1 MHTKRSKIFTIL
13 KVIHFNLKCLGFVHF
28 SLNDLSKNRPSLS
41 KFSILAHI
49 FHIAY
54 GTVAIII
61 FPKYFSMFQTHTV
74 ISQLVGFFTGLLTV
88 LTGLDNIFW
97 SKIYQRKIFKLFKY
111 FYQLDEDFQRA
122 AFDLNYGTV
131 KTAGGVLMTIDVL
144 LSLSLMFVHTMFDK
158 DTIKITLDTQVV
170 VVFLFTF
177 IFWSQATFYCQYVL
191 FTNTA
196 RLMFLQIDHELNSK
210 IISVKKYRLCC
221 DLHTKLCDV
230 IRLMNKLYNIQIILL
245 FTSSFVLMTLE
256 VYGAIVHEYEMALT
270 TLISSLYGSALM
282 IYKMWGL
289 IFNAENLTS
298 SANKV
303 RRSLVKLAVIEN
315 QQIHKKEIK
324 AFLLYI
330 LHDQVKI
337 SVGGYFNL
345 NYSLGVNRTLLGN
358 KHLTTNHIRPCS
370 YLKPTGRLKKF
381 IGEIT
386 FHKNQCQS
394 QFYFSYLQIGVL
406 AKNRKNVKRST
417 RLSTVS
423 SRRKLSAQFFV
434 VGTNE
439 ISG

>member
-97 SKIYQRKIFKLFKY
+97 SKIYQRQIFKLFKY

-144 LSLSLMFVHTMFDK
+144 LSLFLMFVHTMFDK

-210 IISVKKYRLCC
+210 TISVKKYRLCC
-221 DLHTKLCDV
+221 DLHTKLSDV
-230 IRLMNKLYNIQIILL
+230 IRLMNELYNIQIILL

-298 SANKV
+298 SVSKFN
-303 RRSLVKLAVIEN
+303 RS
-315 QQIHKKEIK
+315 
-324 AFLLYI
+324 
-330 LHDQVKI
+330 
-337 SVGGYFNL
+337 
-345 NYSLGVNRTLLGN
+345 
-358 KHLTTNHIRPCS
+358 
-370 YLKPTGRLKKF
+370 KF
-381 IGEIT
+381 
-386 FHKNQCQS
+386 
-394 QFYFSYLQIGVL
+394 
-406 AKNRKNVKRST
+406 
-417 RLSTVS
+417 
-423 SRRKLSAQFFV
+423 
-434 VGTNE
+434 
-439 ISG
+439 